1 MAALGWDANAPTL
14 ARKFTTLYR
23 RDRLKK
29 FFALLSAQLTIPRT
43 LPKSLAARAQ
53 AGKAQAQRL
62 AEPEGVDRVIVVSI
76 AGIRMDQN

>member
-1 MAALGWDANAPTL
+1 MLSWGANAATP
-14 ARKFTTLYR
+14 ARKFTTFYQL
-23 RDRLKK
+23 DRLTKNSSSPMS
-29 FFALLSAQLTIPRT
+29 ALP
-43 LPKSLAARAQ
+43 PESLAARPQ